1 MAHLTEEQNPYSPA
15 IAQNEPLDEQIRGR
29 STWAAVL
36 GAIGFFGMA
45 IVAPVAVYLGHHCLK
60 RIRLTETGLEHR
72 GAAMAGAILGWL
84 GTALLVLSITL
95 QLWAR
100 FEP

>member
-1 MAHLTEEQNPYSPA
+1 MTEEQNPYSPA
-15 IAQNEPLDEQIRGR
+15 IAQNEPLAEQVRGR

-36 GAIGFFGMA
+36 GAIGFMGMA
-45 IVAPVAVYLGHHCLK
+45 MVAPVAVYLGHQCLN

-72 GAAMAGAILGWL
+72 GAALAGAILGWL

-95 QLWAR
+95 QVWAL